1 MSLPARLVL
10 EDGRVFHGKSFGAHA
25 DGGLNTV
32 AEVVFNTSHTGYQEV
47 LTDPSYCGEAV
58 TFTVPLLGV
67 YGVPGDLDAQSGAPR
82 AAALICREAS
92 RRPSSWRSKETLD
105 AYLARHGIPGIEGV
119 DTRSLTQHLRD
130 HGSQQGALCNDPS
143 VSDKELQER
152 ARKAPRMEGQDLAK
166 VVTTK
171 EPYAWT
177 EGFNEETSPWSDNL
191 VKPEVA
197 PGSLGRVV
205 VIDFG
210 IKYDILRHLV
220 DQGCEVMVVPAS
232 STMDEILALEP
243 RGIFLSNGPGDP
255 AAVSYGVD
263 TVRKLVE
270 AAPCPIYG
278 ICLGHQILCLA
289 LGAKTHH
296 MKFGH
301 RGSNHPVREEST
313 GKVLITAQ
321 NHGFAV
327 DAQSLE
333 GTSLEPSYTSLFD
346 CCLEGVRHTELPIES
361 VQFHPEA
368 GPGPHEAAS
377 FFARFAAA
385 IKAHAAAT
393 SQATSS

>member
-10 EDGRVFHGKSFGAHA
+10 EDGRVFHGRSFGAYA
-25 DGGLNTV
+25 EGGLDAV

-58 TFTVPLLGV
+58 TFTVPILGV

-92 RRPSSWRSKETLD
+92 RRPSSWRSNETLD

-130 HGSQQGALCNDPS
+130 HGSQRGALSNDAS
-143 VSDKELQER
+143 LSDAELQKR
-152 ARKAPRMEGQDLAK
+152 AQQAPKMEGQDLAK
-166 VVTTK
+166 VVTT
-171 EPYAWT
+171 EAPYAWS
-177 EGFNEETSPWSDNL
+177 EGFSPETSPWSDGL
-191 VKPEVA
+191 PKPEAA
-197 PGSLGRVV
+197 PGSAGRVV
-205 VIDFG
+205 VVDFG
-210 IKYDILRHLV
+210 VKYDILRHLV
-220 DQGCEVMVVPAS
+220 DQGCEVTVVPAS
-232 STMDEILALEP
+232 STVDEILAYEP
-243 RGIFLSNGPGDP
+243 AGIFLSNGPGDP
-255 AAVSYGVD
+255 AAVSYGVEM
-263 TVRKLVE
+263 VRKLVE
-270 AAPCPIYG
+270 AAPCPIFG

-327 DAQSLE
+327 DVASLE

-346 CCLEGVRHTELPIES
+346 CCLEGVRHKTLPIES

-385 IKAHAAAT
+385 IKAAAAT
-393 SQATSS
+393 PATSS

>member
-1 MSLPARLVL
+1 MNLPARLVL
-10 EDGRVFHGKSFGAHA
+10 EDGRVFHGRSFGAHA
-25 DGGLNTV
+25 EGGLNAV

-58 TFTVPLLGV
+58 TFTIPILGV
-67 YGVPGDLDAQSGAPR
+67 YGVPGDLDAQSGKPR

-92 RRPSSWRSKETLD
+92 RRPSSWRSSETLH
-105 AYLARHGIPGIEGV
+105 AYLERHGIPGIEGV

-130 HGSQQGALCNDPS
+130 HGSQQGALSNDPTL
-143 VSDKELQER
+143 SDAELQER
-152 ARKAPRMEGQDLAK
+152 ARQAPRMEGQDLAK
-166 VVTTK
+166 VVTTQ

-177 EGFNEETSPWSDNL
+177 EDFSPETSPWSHSL
-191 VKPEVA
+191 PKPDAA
-197 PGSLGRVV
+197 PGSAGRVV

-210 IKYDILRHLV
+210 VKFDILRHLV
-220 DQGCEVMVVPAS
+220 AQGCEVTVVPAS

-255 AAVSYGVD
+255 AAVSYAVE
-263 TVRKLVE
+263 TVRQLVE
-270 AAPCPIYG
+270 AAPCPIFG

-327 DAQSLE
+327 DAASLE

-346 CCLEGVRHTELPIES
+346 CCLEGVRHTTLPIES

-368 GPGPHEAAS
+368 GPGPREAAT

-385 IKAHAAAT
+385 IKAPAT
-393 SQATSS
+393 TSATSS